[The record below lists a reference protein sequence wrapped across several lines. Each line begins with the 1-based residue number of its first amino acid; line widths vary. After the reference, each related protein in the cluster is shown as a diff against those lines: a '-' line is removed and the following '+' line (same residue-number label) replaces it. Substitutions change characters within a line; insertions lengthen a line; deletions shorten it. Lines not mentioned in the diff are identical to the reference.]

1 LWNDFDNH
9 FQQATFVEPLM
20 IVCHCHGVTD
30 REIRNTVQC
39 GARNCADVAEACGAS
54 SGCGGCESLVA
65 EIVHSELHGE
75 RRRLA
80 VLQSEVTASPR
91 PSSLPAPSQSDAG
104 AYQSA

>member
-1 LWNDFDNH
+1 MTLTI
-9 FQQATFVEPLM
+9 TFNKLGFLEPM

-39 GARNCADVAEACGAS
+39 GARSCDDVAEACGAS

-65 EIVHSELHGE
+65 EIVQCE

-80 VLQSEVTASPR
+80 VLQGDVASSPR
-91 PSSLPAPSQSDAG
+91 PSMPSLLELG
-104 AYQSA
+104 AQQSA